1 MQANARQATQRLQA
15 GKPAEAQAILREA
28 LRIKPDAADCLGL
41 MGLVLAQQG
50 RLDESIG
57 YLQRAARIEPENL
70 SHNYTLANVLLMC
83 ERHSEAL
90 PYHEAATR
98 LDPANYWAQVNYGIS
113 LSKLGRLNDAID
125 RFRRAIALQDTH
137 PAAWLNLGNC
147 LRELGQ
153 HDAAMQA
160 YDAALKRAPDF
171 ADIHYNRGNALYAQ
185 KQVDGAIAAY
195 ERAITLRRDYAEAYY
210 NLGDL
215 LREQRRID
223 AAVKVYEALAAFAPD
238 FHQVKGQLLHARL
251 DGCIWR
257 DLDAQCRQIEQ
268 DIRAGRNTVQP
279 FMLQAI
285 CESEA
290 LLAQCARTYSRVR
303 YPAAS
308 PSTTAQ
314 SSPRPGSQPPHSP
327 AGDTR
332 IRIGYLCGEFR
343 HQATSLLMI
352 GVYEHCDRSRFS
364 LHAFDSGYD
373 DGSPTRRRLEAAFDE
388 MVDISAMSDVAASEA
403 IRARGIDILVNLN
416 GFFGFSRQ
424 GVFALKAAPVQV
436 NFLGFPGTIGADYID
451 YLIADPIVIPQASQP
466 YYSEKVAYLPHSYQ
480 PNDRARVISD
490 KPFTRAELGLP
501 ENGFVFCCFNNN
513 YKILPAMFDRWM
525 RILKAVDASVL
536 WLLKDNPTAE
546 ASLRREAVARGVDAA
561 RLVFAERWPS
571 DEHLAR
577 HRQAD
582 LFLDTLPYNAHTT
595 GSDALWAGLP
605 VLTCAGSTFPGRVG
619 ASLLSA
625 VGLPELIA
633 PTPDEYEKLAVALAR
648 DPERLGQL
656 RERLVQSRMTAP
668 LFDTARFARDI
679 ESLYLKMAERSRSAL
694 SASPIDASH

>member
-1 MQANARQATQRLQA
+1 MQLIQDGRLA
-15 GKPAEAQAILREA
+15 DAETFLREA
-28 LRIKPDAADCLGL
+28 LRANPDAADCLGL
-41 MGLVLAQQG
+41 LGLALAQLG
-50 RLDESIG
+50 RLDDSVVP
-57 YLQRAARIEPENL
+57 LTRAAALEPANL

-98 LDPANYWAQVNYGIS
+98 LDPNHYWAQVNFGIS
-113 LSKLGRLNDAID
+113 LSKLHRLDEAID
-125 RFRRAIALQDTH
+125 RFRRAIALQDAH

-147 LRELGQ
+147 QRELGQ
-153 HDAAMQA
+153 HDAAMQS

-171 ADIHYNRGNALYAQ
+171 ADIHYNRGIALYAQ
-185 KQVDGAIAAY
+185 KRIDEAIASY
-195 ERAITLRRDYAEAYY
+195 ERAIQLRKDYAEAYY

-223 AAVKVYEALAAFAPD
+223 AAVKAYEKLAAFAPD
-238 FHQVKGQLLHARL
+238 FHQVKGQLLHTRL
-251 DGCIWR
+251 DGCLWR
-257 DLDAQCRQIEQ
+257 DLDTLYDQIEQ
-268 DIRAGRNTVQP
+268 DIRADRNTVQP
-279 FMLQAI
+279 FVLQAI
-285 CESEA
+285 CESEE
-290 LLAQCARTYSRVR
+290 LLAQCARTFSRER
-303 YPAAS
+303 YPASLPPAE
-308 PSTTAQ
+308 PPAR
-314 SSPRPGSQPPHSP
+314 PRPETQPPKAS
-327 AGDTR
+327 AGDSR

-352 GVYEHCDRSRFS
+352 GVYEHCDRERFS
-364 LHAFDSGYD
+364 LVAFDSGYD

-388 MVDISAMSDVAASEA
+388 MVDISGMSDLAASDA
-403 IRARGIDILVNLN
+403 IRSRGIDILVNLN

-424 GVFALKAAPVQV
+424 GVFAYKPAPVQV

-451 YLIADPIVIPQASQP
+451 YLIADPIVIPESSRRH
-466 YYSEKVAYLPHSYQ
+466 YSEKIACLPHCYQ
-480 PNDRARVISD
+480 PNDRSRVMSD
-490 KPFTRAELGLP
+490 KRFTRTELGLP

-525 RILKAVDASVL
+525 RILKAVDGSVL
-536 WLLKDNPTAE
+536 WLLKDNTTAE
-546 ASLRREAVARGVDAA
+546 ASLRREAAARGVDAT

-605 VLTCAGSTFPGRVG
+605 LLTCCGSTFPGRVG
-619 ASLLSA
+619 ASLLHA
-625 VGLPELIA
+625 VGVPELIA
-633 PTPDEYEKLAVALAR
+633 QTPDDYEKLAIALAR
-648 DPERLGQL
+648 DPERLGEL
-656 RERLVQSRMTAP
+656 RNRLAQSRMTAP

-679 ESLYLKMAERSRSAL
+679 ECLFLTMVERSRSAL
-694 SASPIDASH
+694 PASPIETSH